1 MSSPETFDSRIDEML
16 SDSMSFQPDTDMN
29 DVPTESEFRPEVLFR
44 RPDFYLLEFRG
55 PNALFVQM
63 TRETYRR
70 SIFTD
75 RQRIVAA
82 SPRVWEVPVDKLMS
96 QYESQNLPQP
106 PLGYIFH
113 VAHCGSTLLARALDH
128 SSQLLVYREPPP
140 LRQLAVEFAATPDGA
155 YDVGVLARRLQL
167 VTALLGRTYESSQ
180 TTIVKAN
187 VPVNFILPQLMELN
201 PDSSGI
207 LLYATL
213 RGYLLSVLKSPEHQ
227 QWVIGVVRELAG
239 GIKRIELLADVKP
252 ETLSPA
258 KAAACLWLAQIL
270 NYRQMVKST
279 DRVRTLDCETLFDRP
294 ADTLEAAFALF
305 GVELA
310 AKEIRN
316 IVSGDLF
323 SHHAKLPGFRFDN
336 TARKEQLDQLADTLG
351 DQIKEGTAW
360 LSEVMAPQDIQEA
373 LPNPLVG

>member
-1 MSSPETFDSRIDEML
+1 
-16 SDSMSFQPDTDMN
+16 MN
-29 DVPTESEFRPEVLFR
+29 DAPTEDELRPEVLFQ

-55 PNALFVQM
+55 PNAFFVRM
-63 TRETYRR
+63 TRETYLR

-82 SPRVWEVPVDKLMS
+82 SKRAWGMPTGKLMS

-113 VAHCGSTLLARALDH
+113 IAHCGSTLLARALDH
-128 SSQLLVYREPPP
+128 SSELLVYREPSP
-140 LRQLAVEFAATPDGA
+140 LRQLAVEFTATPDEA
-155 YDVGVLARRLQL
+155 YDGGTLVRRLQL
-167 VTALLGRTYESSQ
+167 VTGLLGRTYESSQ
-180 TTIVKAN
+180 AAIVKAN
-187 VPVNFILPQLMELN
+187 VPVNFILPQLMQLN
-201 PDSSGI
+201 PNSCGI
-207 LLYATL
+207 LLYAPL
-213 RGYLLSVLKSPEHQ
+213 RGYLLSVLKSPQHQ
-227 QWVIGVVRELAG
+227 QWVSSVVRELAG
-239 GIKRIELLADVKP
+239 GIKRIELLAEVVS

-258 KAAACLWLAQIL
+258 KAAACLWLAQML
-270 NYRQMVKST
+270 NYRQMVEST
-279 DRVRTLDCETLFDRP
+279 DRVRTLDCEILFDRP
-294 ADTLEAAFALF
+294 ADTLAAAFALF

-310 AKEIRN
+310 AEEIRN

-336 TARKEQLDQLADTLG
+336 MARKAELDQLADTLG

-360 LSEVMAPQDIQEA
+360 VSEVMAPQDVPEE